1 MVPARANK
9 WIYGV
14 LGVLIAWLALPATAR
29 AQDPDEGTGGVDTTA
44 PGFIPNEPAAWILVD
59 ADTGYVLDGKDQRVP
74 HLPGSTIKLLTSL
87 IATQRFLPTEPVPV
101 SEHAAGMPARKM
113 NLQPGEHW
121 SMHDLLFSM
130 LTVSAN
136 DAAVAVAE
144 RIGSGSLAGF
154 EAIADRTAVNLGLSD
169 APDLSDPAGLDDEFS
184 HGEGSQI
191 SARDMA
197 IIARAVLAEPVLME
211 MIRTDEYLFTGGDGL
226 PHRVDRRN
234 RLPDLYEGAF
244 GLKTGLTERSGRSLV
259 AAASRNG
266 RTMIAVMF
274 DAPDMYASAAILL
287 DLGFATP
294 VEREPTA
301 DRLPEVAT
309 GAALDPP
316 EVIPGS
322 LPVRFGVLVDPASDR
337 LGLHDPPVALAVVLI
352 GMFPALAIRRQ
363 MEVRRWAARG
373 DQAAA
378 PPPSPRRPRQRV
390 PAAQAD

>member
-1 MVPARANK
+1 VPARARK
-9 WIYGV
+9 STIVV
-14 LGVLIAWLALPATAR
+14 LAVLAAWLALPSTAR
-29 AQDPDEGTGGVDTTA
+29 AQDPGEDTGGVDTTA

-59 ADTGYVLDGKDQRVP
+59 ADTGAVLDGKDIRTP

-87 IATQRFLPTEPVPV
+87 MAIQRFLPGEPVPI

-113 NLQPGEHW
+113 NLLAGERW

-144 RIGSGSLAGF
+144 RIGGGSLATY
-154 EAIADRTAVNLGLSD
+154 EALAERTAVNLGLTD

-184 HGEGSQI
+184 NGEGSRI
-191 SARDMA
+191 SPRDLA
-197 IIARAVLAEPVLME
+197 IIARAVLAEPELMA
-211 MIRTDEYLFTGGDGL
+211 MIGAEEYRFTGGDGQ

-234 RLPDLYEGAF
+234 RLFELYPGTI
-244 GLKTGLTERSGRSLV
+244 GMKTGLTERAGRCLV
-259 AAASRNG
+259 AAATRDG
-266 RTMIAVMF
+266 RTMLAVMF

-287 DLGFATP
+287 DRGFATP
-294 VEREPTA
+294 VVNEPTD

-322 LPVRFGVLVDPASDR
+322 LPVRFGVLVDPTPDR
-337 LGLHDPPVALAVVLI
+337 LGLHDPPVAVAVVLI

-363 MEVRRWAARG
+363 MERRRWAGVR
-373 DQAAA
+373 AA
-378 PPPSPRRPRQRV
+378 V
-390 PAAQAD
+390 AD